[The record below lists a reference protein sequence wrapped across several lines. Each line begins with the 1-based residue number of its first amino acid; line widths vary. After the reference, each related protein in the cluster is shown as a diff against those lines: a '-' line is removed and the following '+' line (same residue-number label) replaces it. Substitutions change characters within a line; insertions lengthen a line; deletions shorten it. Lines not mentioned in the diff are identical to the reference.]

1 MVIHIVKF
9 KSGLSDTDAERIM
22 KERMPQFHKLPGLMQ
37 KFYGRE
43 IGTGEFAGIYV
54 WDSEESLAKFR
65 ESELARTIAAAY
77 DAQGTP
83 RIEAFEVLDQL
94 RD

>member
-9 KSGLSDTDAERIM
+9 KSGLSETDAERIM

-43 IGTGEFAGIYV
+43 KGTGALAGIYV
-54 WDSEESLAKFR
+54 WDSEESLAEFKK
-65 ESELARTIAAAY
+65 SELAKTIAAAY

-83 RIEAFEVLDQL
+83 RIESFEVFNQL